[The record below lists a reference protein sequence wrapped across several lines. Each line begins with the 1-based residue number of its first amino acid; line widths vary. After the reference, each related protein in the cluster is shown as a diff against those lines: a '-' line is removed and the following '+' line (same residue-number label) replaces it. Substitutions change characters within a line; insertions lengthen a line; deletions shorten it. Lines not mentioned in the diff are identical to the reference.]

1 MVVGVEPAVKGFGA
15 FSVGGVELAVGP
27 AAEHGADEAL
37 CFAVGLRASGSGA
50 EVADAEGF
58 AGEGVDGGAVGRAI
72 VGEEALDGD
81 AVAAVERDGAS
92 EEGDRR
98 AGLSDVLCVVG
109 VTDAAVEAG
118 KASDVCSEVDF

>member
-15 FSVGGVELAVGP
+15 FSVGAVERAVGP

-58 AGEGVDGGAVGRAI
+58 AGDLDDSDLVKTDLRGADLTGTGLVNARYSTSTTWPEGF
-72 VGEEALDGD
+72 EYEAS
-81 AVAAVERDGAS
+81 GAS
-92 EEGDRR
+92 R
-98 AGLSDVLCVVG
+98 
-109 VTDAAVEAG
+109 
-118 KASDVCSEVDF
+118 VDDS